1 MEGRGE
7 PRNDEGRS
15 DDGWSEKR
23 CLSRREWTER
33 DSGFWE
39 ISGKDVQQVYLEVPS
54 CCSWTLKQ
62 DKPGAAKLR
71 SFKYFFRRMND
82 LTERNDGIRGKVSEV
97 ERQLRDRV
105 LEACCEEQMA
115 KSSRQEARAMEE
127 ERARQQRVQQ
137 GHGEERVEEE
147 NREEMRE
154 IVDRTT
160 ATSRRRSLQGSG
172 RKHSIG
178 GTVRRRASGPAAMAR
193 RPRRGLR
200 GG

>member
-1 MEGRGE
+1 
-7 PRNDEGRS
+7 
-15 DDGWSEKR
+15 
-23 CLSRREWTER
+23 
-33 DSGFWE
+33 
-39 ISGKDVQQVYLEVPS
+39 
-54 CCSWTLKQ
+54 
-62 DKPGAAKLR
+62 
-71 SFKYFFRRMND
+71 MND

-160 ATSRRRSLQGSG
+160 ATSEEEKFAR
-172 RKHSIG
+172 IG
-178 GTVRRRASGPAAMAR
+178 EEAFDWRYSQKTSKWASSNGKTTEERVAR
-193 RPRRGLR
+193 RLKDRWHSKGKAIEGRIGRR
-200 GG
+200 